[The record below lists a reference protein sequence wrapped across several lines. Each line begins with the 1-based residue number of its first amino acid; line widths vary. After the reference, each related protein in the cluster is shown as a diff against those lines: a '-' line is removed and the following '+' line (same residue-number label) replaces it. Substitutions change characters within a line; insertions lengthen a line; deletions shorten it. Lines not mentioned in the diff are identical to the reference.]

1 MKRKLLLCVS
11 LVAILVFVLALAIG
25 AEEITVNTITSDTY
39 GTIYQL
45 SADPGLENADQYK
58 SVLKNIVD
66 SGTEQETLCVMTDGT
81 HYYVFPTSYII
92 VEFLGNNQKGKF
104 QYAVSDIN
112 TALAEWD
119 AADEAVTLPQ
129 FELTGSWGNTRID
142 NLVRIEFSK
151 DVLWFDKNHCL
162 LRSANLKEAIMHDDI
177 YYSGNSTSIFRECVA
192 LETVRFSTQFT
203 SIGQS
208 MFYNCKAFK
217 GISNWDEIKHNIT
230 SFGAEAYYGCESIT
244 ELDLSATQITSIPNS
259 FARYT
264 TSLGAVILPATC
276 TSIGDSAFRDSALT
290 SINTENITSYAS
302 HAFTATTRLESFVIA
317 EGVTTIPV
325 NFAQKATALKTLVI
339 PSTVKTFFG
348 YSFQECTSLQSV
360 EIKASLESIEA
371 NAFSSCSA
379 LTDVIFRGTVKTLGQ
394 NVFNGC
400 SSLEAIVLPDGLT
413 AGGHDMFSGCN
424 KLTTITIPRTM
435 ENLCGSHGNCQYAF
449 HGKGNTIIYTGT
461 TDSTFYTEQLYPK
474 YGSKIQIEN
483 HCEVYYGGNHEVS
496 GEVQKVFLGQAFASD
511 YKIFTECG
519 RECGT
524 ENVIETIGQ
533 LIHLKGY
540 ATSEMP
546 GSKAMMHSFVVDKS
560 LVARYQEEF
569 ADLKFGVLAV
579 GENTSSPFNG
589 NLIDAQGNKAH
600 EKIAMVDFTEKGFDE
615 IEIKIGGLEGYE
627 NTNLY
632 FCGFVIGGENVY
644 YIEND
649 AIKTQAE
656 TVTYNDVC
664 AILTGTGNEEE
675 NENV

>member
-142 NLVRIEFSK
+142 SLVRIEFSK

-348 YSFQECTSLQSV
+348 YSFQECTALQSV

-400 SSLEAIVLPDGLT
+400 SSLETIVLPDGLT
-413 AGGHDMFSGCN
+413 AGGHDMFKNCN
-424 KLTTITIPRTM
+424 KLTTVTIPKTM
-435 ENLCGSHGNCQYAF
+435 EKLCERDGNCQYAF
-449 HGKGNTIIYTGT
+449 HGKGDPIIYTGT
-461 TDSTFYTEQLYPK
+461 TDSTFYKEQLYPK
-474 YGSKIQIEN
+474 YGSKIQIMN
-483 HCEVYYGGNHEVS
+483 HCEVYYGGVHQEG
-496 GEVQKVFLGQAFASD
+496 GELQKVFLGQAFMSD
-511 YKIFTECG
+511 YKVYTECG
-519 RECGT
+519 RECGE
-524 ENVIETIGQ
+524 ENVVETVGA
-533 LIHLKGY
+533 LVYNNGY
-540 ATSEMP
+540 AVEEYS
-546 GSKAMMHSFVVDKS
+546 GAKSVIHSFVIDKNVLS
-560 LVARYQEEF
+560 KYKGYF
-569 ADLKFGVLAV
+569 PDLRFGVLAV
-579 GENTSSPFNG
+579 GENPNSPFAG

-600 EKIAMVDFTEKGFDE
+600 NKIAMVDFTDKGFDMISLRLVGFNGNE
-615 IEIKIGGLEGYE
+615 DANVYLCGY
-627 NTNLY
+627 
-632 FCGFVIGGENVY
+632 VIGGEKAY
-644 YIEND
+644 YIQNGNVSTT
-649 AIKTQAE
+649 ATTTTYTQIEALL
-656 TVTYNDVC
+656 N
-664 AILTGTGNEEE
+664 GEE
-675 NENV
+675 N

>member
-129 FELTGSWGNTRID
+129 FELTGSWGGTRID
-142 NLVRIEFSK
+142 SLVRIEFSK

-177 YYSGNSTSIFRECVA
+177 YYSGNSTSIFRDCDA
-192 LETVRFSTQFT
+192 LETVRFSTQYT
-203 SIGQS
+203 AIGES

-230 SFGAEAYYGCESIT
+230 SFGKEAYYGCESIT

-264 TSLGAVILPATC
+264 KSLGAVILPATC

-339 PSTVKTFFG
+339 PSTVKTFYG
-348 YSFQECTSLQSV
+348 YSFQECTALQSV

-400 SSLEAIVLPDGLT
+400 SSLETIVLPDGLT
-413 AGGHDMFSGCN
+413 AGGHDMFKGCN
-424 KLTTITIPRTM
+424 KLTTITVPKTM
-435 ENLCGSHGNCQYAF
+435 ENLCASHGNCQYAF
-449 HGKGNTIIYTGT
+449 HGKGDPIIYTGT
-461 TDSTFYTEQLYPK
+461 TDSTFYKEQLYPK
-474 YGSKIQIEN
+474 YGSKIQIKN
-483 HCEVYYGGNHEVS
+483 HCEVYYGGVHKEAEELLKYFEGDMFVS
-496 GEVQKVFLGQAFASD
+496 KFIVESPCGNGCGISTQVDSVSPLFKFLGYSKTEYTGSSSFSNSFIINHDAVSKYNTLVSETEKISSFGLIAAS
-511 YKIFTECG
+511 K
-519 RECGT
+519 
-524 ENVIETIGQ
+524 
-533 LIHLKGY
+533 
-540 ATSEMP
+540 
-546 GSKAMMHSFVVDKS
+546 
-560 LVARYQEEF
+560 
-569 ADLKFGVLAV
+569 
-579 GENTSSPFNG
+579 
-589 NLIDAQGNKAH
+589 
-600 EKIAMVDFTEKGFDE
+600 EKIAEENEGLLMSASVKASVDFTEKKYD
-615 IEIKIGGLEGYE
+615 IISMKITNISEQNYEKELYCTMYVCVNSKYYYANNTDFQEKATVSVTCSGLE
-627 NTNLY
+627 
-632 FCGFVIGGENVY
+632 I
-644 YIEND
+644 
-649 AIKTQAE
+649 
-656 TVTYNDVC
+656 
-664 AILTGTGNEEE
+664 
-675 NENV
+675 

>member
-1 MKRKLLLCVS
+1 MKKKLLLCVS
-11 LVAILVFVLALAIG
+11 LIAILVFVLALAIG
-25 AEEITVNTITSDTY
+25 AEEISVNTITSDTY

-129 FELTGSWGNTRID
+129 FELTGSWGGTRID
-142 NLVRIEFSK
+142 SLVRIEFSK

-177 YYSGNSTSIFRECVA
+177 YYSGNSTSIFRECIA
-192 LETVRFSTQFT
+192 LETVRFSTQYT
-203 SIGQS
+203 AIGES

-230 SFGAEAYYGCESIT
+230 SFGKEVYYGCESIT
-244 ELDLSATQITSIPNS
+244 ELDLSATKITSIPDS

-264 TSLGAVILPATC
+264 KSLGAVILPATC
-276 TSIGDSAFRDSALT
+276 TSIGNSAFRDSALT
-290 SINTENITSYAS
+290 SINTENIMTYAQ
-302 HAFTATTRLESFVIA
+302 HVFTATTRLEGFVIA

-325 NFAQKATALKTLVI
+325 NFAQKAIALKTLVI

-371 NAFSSCSA
+371 SAFASCSA

-394 NVFNGC
+394 SVFNGC

-435 ENLCGSHGNCQYAF
+435 ENLCGRDGNCQYAF

-461 TDSTFYTEQLYPK
+461 TDSTFYKEQLYPK
-474 YGSKIQIEN
+474 YGSKIQIKN

-519 RECGT
+519 RECGA

-533 LIHLKGY
+533 LIHVKGY
-540 ATSEMP
+540 ATSEIP
-546 GSKAMMHSFVVDKS
+546 GNKAMMHSFVVDKS
-560 LVARYQEEF
+560 LVSKYQEHF

-589 NLIDAQGNKAH
+589 SLIDAQGNKAH
-600 EKIAMVDFTEKGFDE
+600 EKIAMSEFTNRDFDE
-615 IEIKIGGLEGYE
+615 IEIKIGGIDGYE
-627 NTNLY
+627 DRDLY
-632 FCGFVIGGENVY
+632 FCGYVIGGENVY

>member
-1 MKRKLLLCVS
+1 MKKKLLLVIAM
-11 LVAILVFVLALAIG
+11 VAIFVFVLAVGIC

-92 VEFLGNNQKGKF
+92 VEFFGNNQKGKF

-129 FELTGSWGNTRID
+129 FELTGTWGDTRID

-177 YYSGNSTSIFRECVA
+177 YYSGNSHSIFRECVA

-208 MFYNCKAFK
+208 MFYNCKAFQ

-264 TSLGAVILPATC
+264 KSLGAVILPATC

-290 SINTENITSYAS
+290 SINTEKITSYAS

-339 PSTVKTFFG
+339 PSTVKTFYG

-360 EIKASLESIEA
+360 EIKASLESIGA
-371 NAFSSCSA
+371 NAFWSCSA
-379 LTDVIFRGTVKTLGQ
+379 LTDVIFRGTVKTIGA

-435 ENLCGSHGNCQYAF
+435 EKLCERDGNCQYAF
-449 HGKGNTIIYTGT
+449 HGKGNLIIYTGT
-461 TDSTFYTEQLYPK
+461 TDSAFYTEQLYPK
-474 YGSKIQIEN
+474 YGSKIQIKN
-483 HCEVYYGGNHEVS
+483 HCEVYHGGVHKETEELLKYFEGDMFVS
-496 GEVQKVFLGQAFASD
+496 KFIVESPCGNGCGEKVTVATIDKLFMFLGYS
-511 YKIFTECG
+511 K
-519 RECGT
+519 
-524 ENVIETIGQ
+524 
-533 LIHLKGY
+533 
-540 ATSEMP
+540 SEIP
-546 GSKAMMHSFVVDKS
+546 GSYAFSNSFAVNHKAIEQYNS
-560 LVARYQEEF
+560 Y
-569 ADLKFGVLAV
+569 V
-579 GENTSSPFNG
+579 GEDEKLTVYGLIAVAKVNVEDGALMGASKKALVEYTGKTYDIISMRVSNISEENLTTELCCTAYIYVNGKYYYASNTAFEES
-589 NLIDAQGNKAH
+589 A
-600 EKIAMVDFTEKGFDE
+600 T
-615 IEIKIGGLEGYE
+615 
-627 NTNLY
+627 
-632 FCGFVIGGENVY
+632 GFVS
-644 YIEND
+644 
-649 AIKTQAE
+649 
-656 TVTYNDVC
+656 YNG
-664 AILTGTGNEEE
+664 LN
-675 NENV
+675 